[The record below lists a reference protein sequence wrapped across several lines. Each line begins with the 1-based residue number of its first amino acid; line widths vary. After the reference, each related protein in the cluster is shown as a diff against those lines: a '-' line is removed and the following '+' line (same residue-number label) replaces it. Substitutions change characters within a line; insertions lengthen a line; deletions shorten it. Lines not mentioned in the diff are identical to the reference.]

1 MENLPIMLSN
11 ILYMLRK
18 NVFVIYDYDH
28 RNPLKYCSLSNYTF
42 LCRKY
47 LFLKKEDSDK
57 MLTELIKA
65 KGSGVSLRFGVVD
78 NKEYY
83 LFFPKD

>member
-1 MENLPIMLSN
+1 
-11 ILYMLRK
+11 MLRK
-18 NVFVIYDYDH
+18 NIFDVYDLDTK
-28 RNPLKYCSLSNYTF
+28 NPLKYCSKSDYTF
-42 LCRKY
+42 LCNKY

-78 NKEYY
+78 NKEHY
-83 LFFPKD
+83 LFFPRN